1 MELILISLLGFFFDW
16 YRGRATNKRYI
27 LKYLSSI
34 GVRNHSNK
42 LDAKEFESYKKGMFD
57 VIEYIKKGLVTNS
70 YLK

>member
-1 MELILISLLGFFFDW
+1 MEIVLTSLLGFFFGW
-16 YRGRATNKRYI
+16 YRGRATNKRNI

-57 VIEYIKKGLVTNS
+57 VIEYIKKGIVTNS

>member
-1 MELILISLLGFFFDW
+1 MEIVLISLLGFFFGW
-16 YRGRATNKRYI
+16 YRGRATNKRNI

-42 LDAKEFESYKKGMFD
+42 LDAKEFESYKKGIFD
-57 VIEYIKKGLVTNS
+57 VIEYIKKGIVTNS